1 MSENT
6 DSNTFTQRDLLQH
19 LLQAAQHSV
28 TREEM
33 ASQFTRGEQLS
44 LERFEHAEK
53 VTLERFEHAKKTTLE
68 RFDQSEKTALERF
81 EQVDKRFELVDKR
94 FDEIKLEIREQGK
107 KHDRLSW
114 AIFSGMLA
122 ILFKD
127 VIVKTLGI

>member
-1 MSENT
+1 MSEIS

-19 LLQAAQHSV
+19 LLQATQHSV

-33 ASQFTRGEQLS
+33 ASQFMRAEQLS
-44 LERFEHAEK
+44 LERFEQAEK
-53 VTLERFEHAKKTTLE
+53 VT
-68 RFDQSEKTALERF
+68 LERF
-81 EQVDKRFELVDKR
+81 EQVDKRFEQVDKR

-127 VIVKTLGI
+127 LIVKALGI

>member
-1 MSENT
+1 MSEIS

-33 ASQFTRGEQLS
+33 ASQFMRAEQLS
-44 LERFEHAEK
+44 LERFEQAEK
-53 VTLERFEHAKKTTLE
+53 VTLERFEQA
-68 RFDQSEKTALERF
+68 EKVTLERF
-81 EQVDKRFELVDKR
+81 EQVDKRFEQVDKR

-127 VIVKTLGI
+127 LIVKALGI

>member
-6 DSNTFTQRDLLQH
+6 DTNTFTQRDLLQH

-33 ASQFTRGEQLS
+33 ASQFTRAEQLS
-44 LERFEHAEK
+44 
-53 VTLERFEHAKKTTLE
+53 
-68 RFDQSEKTALERF
+68 LERF
-81 EQVDKRFELVDKR
+81 EQVDKRFEQVDKRFEQVDKR
-94 FDEIKLEIREQGK
+94 FDDIKLEIREQGK

-127 VIVKTLGI
+127 VIVKALGI